1 MRHDLIFI
9 VIIVHVCNLSD
20 DKNILLL
27 RELIPWTRV
36 SDPKEARMVESF
48 KGEGFQFHS
57 EGHHVIRRVES
68 PLNFGQSNN
77 NSIKRRSR

>member
-1 MRHDLIFI
+1 MY
-9 VIIVHVCNLSD
+9 VICPMIRIYYYLGNLFHG
-20 DKNILLL
+20 
-27 RELIPWTRV
+27 TRV

-77 NSIKRRSR
+77 DSIKRRSRRRFCIDFS